1 MERIIKITLHKD
13 SDGNYSL
20 SPNPLTTLVSVLDED
35 DDPVNVRWVL
45 TEDSGNPGFPNNARR
60 LIASFDVIPT
70 PFTVTSGN
78 EPLPNEEN
86 YITASLGVGADVSTA
101 NVQDGS
107 VGSNPND
114 SRLYKYKIIVETN
127 DNQQVVL
134 DPDIRVRRRKVTRD
148 TILGY

>member
-1 MERIIKITLHKD
+1 MERIIKVTLHKD

-20 SPNPLTTLVSVLDED
+20 SPNPLTTLVSVIDED
-35 DDPVNVRWVL
+35 GEPVNVRWVL
-45 TEDSGNPGFPNNARR
+45 AEDPGNPGFPNNARK
-60 LIASFDVIPT
+60 LTASFDAIPT

-78 EPLPNEEN
+78 EPLPNQEN

-101 NVQDGS
+101 NVQDSS
-107 VGSNPND
+107 VGGDLND
-114 SRLYKYKIIVETN
+114 SQLYKYTIVVETN

-134 DPDIRVRRRKVTRD
+134 DPNIRVRRRRVTKD